1 MKNLVL
7 ILLAILMVSVSV
19 LSQTITRLSD
29 MPERVTNQA
38 VAFAEVDG
46 EGFVY
51 SFAGLDS
58 TKLFSGIHQKG
69 FKYDVANDTW
79 QEIDPLPS
87 GNGRIA
93 AGASLVKDK
102 IYIIGGYEVFEDDSE
117 ISVDLVHVYDPATD
131 TYLPDASPIP
141 LAIDDHVQAV
151 WRDSLIYVVTGWSN
165 TTNVPNVQIYNPA
178 EDEWTAGTP
187 VPDNNT
193 YKVFGSSGVIVG
205 DTIYYAGG
213 VRIVGGSFGFSNVLR
228 KGVIDAQN
236 PTNITWTHQ
245 LAFNAI
251 GYRMGAATWDGEI
264 PLWIGG
270 SEAAY
275 NYDGIAYNTGLGVNP
290 YERILQLDPA
300 SNNLR
305 ETATS
310 LPIMDNRE
318 VAQLD
323 EKSII
328 ICGGMS
334 TGQQVSNTTYLLD
347 VNFVNVVEQGMAREQ
362 NYFVYPT
369 PSSELIFIDN
379 GTIGLRYEIVS
390 MRGLIT
396 KSGVYQKSG
405 IPIGSL
411 AAGLYFVN
419 MMDIQGGIIPCGR
432 FVKH

>member
-193 YKVFGSSGVIVG
+193 YKVFGSSGV
-205 DTIYYAGG
+205 
-213 VRIVGGSFGFSNVLR
+213 
-228 KGVIDAQN
+228 
-236 PTNITWTHQ
+236 
-245 LAFNAI
+245 
-251 GYRMGAATWDGEI
+251 
-264 PLWIGG
+264 
-270 SEAAY
+270 AAY

-334 TGQQVSNTTYLLD
+334 TGQQVSNTTYLLN